1 MRHLF
6 PQDTGASPC
15 ASLVWDP
22 NTLDASNT
30 RYPVI
35 VHIHGGS
42 YVYGSSHMYPGL
54 ALASKGLVVVTFN
67 YRLGPFGFL
76 ATGDHASIGNYGLW
90 DQLLAITWVKQNIE
104 WFQGDPEKIT
114 LMGESAGA
122 ASVGLH
128 LISPLTRERC

>member
-1 MRHLF
+1 MKTRKSLCISLSTCFSIYLSYLF
-6 PQDTGASPC
+6 IQP
-15 ASLVWDP
+15 
-22 NTLDASNT
+22 
-30 RYPVI
+30 
-35 VHIHGGS
+35 
-42 YVYGSSHMYPGL
+42 
-54 ALASKGLVVVTFN
+54 
-67 YRLGPFGFL
+67 GFL